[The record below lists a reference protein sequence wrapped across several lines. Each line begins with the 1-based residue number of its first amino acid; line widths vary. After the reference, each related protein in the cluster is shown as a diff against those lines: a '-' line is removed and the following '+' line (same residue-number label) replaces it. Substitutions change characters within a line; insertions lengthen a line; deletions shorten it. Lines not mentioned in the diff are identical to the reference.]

1 MDIYILLDYV
11 ANCKRNKIVAT
22 RDGLFDW
29 KDNHWKC

>member
-1 MDIYILLDYV
+1 MDVKILIDYV
-11 ANCKRNKIVAT
+11 ANCKRNKIEIT